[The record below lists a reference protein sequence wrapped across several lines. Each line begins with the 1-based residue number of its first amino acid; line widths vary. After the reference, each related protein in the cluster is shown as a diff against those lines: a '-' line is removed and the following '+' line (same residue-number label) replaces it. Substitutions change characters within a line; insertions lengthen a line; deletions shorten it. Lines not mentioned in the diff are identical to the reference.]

1 MTLAKR
7 LCTLVLVDD
16 TGRPRKKLEKGGLI
30 ADFAEAIA
38 SFLAQDGADEI
49 WLRLDPTSS
58 PTGKGANALFAPL
71 SALESRIF
79 LPLVAWAPVQS
90 ASDARLLVGFGAD
103 RVVVD
108 VNAGGAD
115 PLGFV
120 SRIAQTVGADRV
132 VAALSVR
139 RSAGEK
145 GVVWELVDA
154 AGQGMQ
160 IDALPLCE
168 LLPAAGACEI
178 LLVPSVPAPQSD
190 RVVHDGDLIEQVASR
205 LSIPVLSA
213 GEDREPADL
222 AAALLMGADGV
233 VTSLF
238 SGGTPT
244 VAAGKAA
251 LAEMGLTVRP
261 VDGA

>member
-7 LCTLVLVDD
+7 LCALVLVDD
-16 TGRPRKKLEKGGLI
+16 TGRPRKKLEKGGLV
-30 ADFAEAIA
+30 ADFTEAIA

-49 WLRLDPTSS
+49 WLRLDPTAS
-58 PTGKGANALFAPL
+58 PTGKGANSLFAPL
-71 SALESRIF
+71 SALEGRVF
-79 LPLVAWAPVQS
+79 LPLVAWGPVQS
-90 ASDARLLVGFGAD
+90 PSDARLLASFGAD

-108 VNAGGAD
+108 VNAGGGD

-120 SRIAQTVGADRV
+120 SRIAQTVGPDRV

-145 GVVWELVDA
+145 GVVWELVDT
-154 AGQGMQ
+154 AGQGMK
-160 IDALPLCE
+160 IDALALAE
-168 LLPAAGACEI
+168 RLPAVGAAEI
-178 LLVPSVPAPQSD
+178 LLLPSVPAPQSD
-190 RVVHDGDLIEQVASR
+190 RVVHDGELIEQVASR

-238 SGGTPT
+238 SGGGPS
-244 VAAGKAA
+244 VSVGKAA
-251 LAEMGLTVRP
+251 LKEMGLTLRP
-261 VDGA
+261 AEGV

>member
-7 LCTLVLVDD
+7 LCALVLVDD
-16 TGRPRKKLEKGGLI
+16 TGRPRRKLEKGGLV

-38 SFLAQDGADEI
+38 SFLSQDGADEI

-90 ASDARLLVGFGAD
+90 ASDARLLAGFGAD

-115 PLGFV
+115 PIGFV
-120 SRIAQTVGADRV
+120 SRIAQTIGADRV

-154 AGQGMQ
+154 AGQGMK
-160 IDALPLCE
+160 IDALALCE
-168 LLPAAGACEI
+168 LLPAAGAC
-178 LLVPSVPAPQSD
+178 A
-190 RVVHDGDLIEQVASR
+190 R
-205 LSIPVLSA
+205 
-213 GEDREPADL
+213 
-222 AAALLMGADGV
+222 
-233 VTSLF
+233 
-238 SGGTPT
+238 
-244 VAAGKAA
+244 
-251 LAEMGLTVRP
+251 
-261 VDGA
+261 

>member
-7 LCTLVLVDD
+7 ICSLVLVDD
-16 TGRPRKKLEKGGLI
+16 TGRPRQRLEKGGLV

-71 SALESRIF
+71 SALETRVF

-90 ASDARLLVGFGAD
+90 PSDARLLAGFGAD

-108 VNAGGAD
+108 VNAGAAD
-115 PLGFV
+115 PVGFV
-120 SRIAQTVGADRV
+120 SRIAQTIGADRV

-145 GVVWELVDA
+145 GVVWELVDG
-154 AGQGMQ
+154 AGQGLK
-160 IDALPLCE
+160 IDALALCE
-168 LLPAAGACEI
+168 LLPAAGACEV

-205 LSIPVLSA
+205 LPIPVLSA

-238 SGGTPT
+238 SSGTPT

-251 LAEMGLTVRP
+251 LKELGLTVRP
-261 VDGA
+261 VDDG